1 MKHFSISILLI
12 LSFFGTIQGMYG
24 QDNCTFQTHIRKGT
38 NYVFSTY
45 FEGDYKTP
53 LEGKCESFIQ
63 GVLYE
68 RREFRHGR
76 LISEEANFQDG
87 KPRIIL
93 TTYPLWR
100 ADGVLAE
107 LNSYWENGQ
116 PAMHCLYY
124 LDESGRRC
132 MKQTDFHLNGKK
144 RFVQSFAF
152 VRLSEINEYEI
163 KNHPPHTV
171 DDDGYTSLQVQFG
184 DEENY
189 SNEGVLISKFHH
201 KLILSEFSRDSSKD
215 GPFTEYHENGK
226 VKTKG
231 RYKDGNPD
239 GSWVGYNY
247 LGMKN
252 VDLTYKDNIIQGFY
266 RTWFDNGQLQTE
278 HFYDVTSNHPFQPTK
293 KEWNEQGKLLLDLV
307 LDKEGNGYMKKWN
320 DDGILL
326 YETSITDNNYKKDI
340 EIERYPDGKIKS
352 ILNHLPNAD
361 TTYVAYFP
369 NGQMS
374 MIHFEETTK
383 EKTKRKIQKEWFEN
397 GLLALEVEIE
407 QEANLTSYLQ
417 NRYYSN
423 GNFKSLVI
431 QKEFQQNEEVTM
443 ENGLKTLIPHKKTD
457 RYEELYASNGIK
469 IRARHTVDG
478 KLEGSYQELDSMGNV
493 LVSYSYAN
501 GLRNGVCRRYNNKQ
515 ELIFSQEYDH
525 GCPIHAKTDINQ
537 KRKLS
542 ILLGDERSYVYGL
555 VHQQILRSHFEH
567 YTQAQ
572 IDSLAQWYSYL
583 IDCNPV
589 SNFAFTSTDVG
600 EQQLTLRLP
609 EGAFPGLIQGDTNNY
624 RVKEIIQAFE
634 KLNWSLP
641 KWKLENGIY
650 VAVVTLD
657 GLYSHQL
664 LSKYF
669 PNCQSWME
677 LTFTKGSPHDR
688 EIDYDFKRINRRNTL
703 SISRV
708 NACIYRASMVIPFG
722 SVSLLIYSD
731 GEVEIENQLYTNEE
745 LLKENPNMIHEIGW
759 D

>member
-1 MKHFSISILLI
+1 MKHFSIFILLI

-107 LNSYWENGQ
+107 LKSYWENGQ

-293 KEWNEQGKLLLDLV
+293 KEWNEQGELLLDLV

-374 MIHFEETTK
+374 MIHFEET
-383 EKTKRKIQKEWFEN
+383 KRKIQKEWFEN

-407 QEANLTSYLQ
+407 QEANLTTFLQ
-417 NRYYSN
+417 NLYYSN

-431 QKEFQQNEEVTM
+431 QKEFQQNEEVTT

-457 RYEELYASNGIK
+457 RYEELYASNGLK

-478 KLEGSYQELDSMGNV
+478 KLEGSYQELDSLGNL
-493 LVSYSYAN
+493 LVSYAYAN

-525 GCPIHAKTDINQ
+525 GCPIQAKTDINQ

-572 IDSLAQWYSYL
+572 IDSLAQWYSYV

-624 RVKEIIQAFE
+624 RVKEIIQAFA
-634 KLNWSLP
+634 KLNWILP

-677 LTFTKGSPHDR
+677 LSFTKGSPR
-688 EIDYDFKRINRRNTL
+688 NQEIDFDFKRINRRNTL
-703 SISRV
+703 NISRV
-708 NACIYRASMVIPFG
+708 NACLYRASMVIPFG